1 MKRFANI
8 NGELFIT
15 DETVYVS
22 LCNPNLYYIKGID
35 TFEELP
41 MPSNEDKI
49 FTYKR
54 KKVKIRPAF
63 YRNGCIAILAIPEES
78 EDSFDYYTLTV
89 NLYEMNLMSFSS
101 FVYVDINNEPEAL
114 DFLIENGIAEKTPF
128 TKQNRRWGIY
138 NKRGER
144 LYQYGEYEYEDM
156 AMSALRRVLERN
168 PESGAKLR
176 IIDN

>member
-8 NGELFIT
+8 NGQLFIT

-63 YRNGCIAILAIPEES
+63 YENGCIAILAIPEES
-78 EDSFDYYTLTV
+78 EDSFDYYILTV

-101 FVYVDINNEPEAL
+101 FIYVDINNEPEAL
-114 DFLIENGIAEKTPF
+114 DFLVENGIAEKTPF
-128 TKQNRRWGIY
+128 TKQSGFVEYPAISVNLLKMCSIAPEKFLEMTSLIPEPEDYY
-138 NKRGER
+138 NLDQE
-144 LYQYGEYEYEDM
+144 
-156 AMSALRRVLERN
+156 
-168 PESGAKLR
+168 
-176 IIDN
+176 

>member
-8 NGELFIT
+8 NGQLFIT

-114 DFLIENGIAEKTPF
+114 DFLVENGIAEKTPF
-128 TKQNRRWGIY
+128 TKQNGFVEYPAISVNLLKMCSITPEKFLEMTSLIPEPEDYY
-138 NKRGER
+138 NLDQE
-144 LYQYGEYEYEDM
+144 
-156 AMSALRRVLERN
+156 
-168 PESGAKLR
+168 
-176 IIDN
+176 

>member
-101 FVYVDINNEPEAL
+101 FVYVDINNEREAL

-128 TKQNRRWGIY
+128 TKQNGFVEYPAISVNLLKMCSIAPEKFLEMTNLIPEPEDYY
-138 NKRGER
+138 NLDE
-144 LYQYGEYEYEDM
+144 E
-156 AMSALRRVLERN
+156 
-168 PESGAKLR
+168 
-176 IIDN
+176 